1 VRTARGLTVLAAL
14 WLAALFAGCGES
26 DEERALAAYRNAD
39 YAQALSLAT
48 ALAEAGQARGHEL
61 LALMAAQGFG
71 QDPDFAT
78 AHAHAA
84 AAAAL
89 DEAYAGL
96 PQDVSASIDARFAT
110 AERTFADGNYERAR
124 ALAAPLAAHGH
135 GAGDSLYRRLF
146 AGNYL
151 ILDGSAM
158 SWRGFRDRCSGM
170 ARRESGD
177 DDATFAA
184 DCAGKAVVWQGE
196 VTAVRRDSISLKM
209 TPGRNRVRYD
219 VILEMAEPVSP
230 ELARRRARMR
240 FAGTIAARGD
250 ASRPDRLSDGRLL
263 GPGVLTAEEIAE
275 TRSADEARQRG
286 AAMEACRRI
295 VRERMAR
302 EHAPPW
308 IAELMASLSDVE
320 RRAARVYYF
329 FGIHTGIDAMQRSE
343 DGGWE
348 ARIEGY
354 ARAASPNHQISSI
367 SDFVADCQVNPDH
380 AAALDDAGRG
390 SVTFVSISEPRRE
403 S

>member
-1 VRTARGLTVLAAL
+1 
-14 WLAALFAGCGES
+14 
-26 DEERALAAYRNAD
+26 
-39 YAQALSLAT
+39 
-48 ALAEAGQARGHEL
+48 
-61 LALMAAQGFG
+61 
-71 QDPDFAT
+71 
-78 AHAHAA
+78 
-84 AAAAL
+84 
-89 DEAYAGL
+89 
-96 PQDVSASIDARFAT
+96 
-110 AERTFADGNYERAR
+110 
-124 ALAAPLAAHGH
+124 
-135 GAGDSLYRRLF
+135 
-146 AGNYL
+146 
-151 ILDGSAM
+151 
-158 SWRGFRDRCSGM
+158 M
-170 ARRESGD
+170 ARREGGGD
-177 DDATFAA
+177 EDMFAA
-184 DCAGKAVVWQGE
+184 ECAGQAVVWQGE
-196 VTAVRRDSISLKM
+196 VTAVRRDSVSLKM
-209 TPGRNRVRYD
+209 TPGRSRVRYD

-240 FAGTIAARGD
+240 FAGTVAGRGD

-263 GPGVLTAEEIAE
+263 GPGVLTAEEIAK

-329 FGIHTGIDAMQRSE
+329 FGIHTEIDAMQRSE
-343 DGGWE
+343 DGGWQ

-367 SDFVADCQVNPDH
+367 TDFVADCHVNSDH

-390 SVTFVSISEPRRE
+390 SITFVTISEPRRE

>member
-1 VRTARGLTVLAAL
+1 LL
-14 WLAALFAGCGES
+14 AGCGES
-26 DEERALAAYRNAD
+26 DEERALAAYRD
-39 YAQALSLAT
+39 GHY
-48 ALAEAGQARGHEL
+48 AEARSQATTLVENGQARGHEL

-71 QDPDFAT
+71 GDVDFA
-78 AHAHAA
+78 AAQSHAEAA
-84 AAAAL
+84 AGL
-89 DEAYAGL
+89 DETYAGL
-96 PQDVSASIDARFAT
+96 PQEVSASIDTRFAS
-110 AERTFADGNYERAR
+110 AERAFAHGDYERAR
-124 ALAAPLAAHGH
+124 VLAAPLAAHGH

-158 SWRGFRDRCSGM
+158 SWRSFRDRCSGM
-170 ARRESGD
+170 ARSESGD
-177 DDATFAA
+177 DDDTFAA
-184 DCAGKAVVWQGE
+184 VCAGKAVVWQGE

-209 TPGRNRVRYD
+209 TPGRGRVRYD
-219 VILEMAEPVSP
+219 VILEMADPVSP

-240 FAGTIAARGD
+240 FAGTIAGRGD

-308 IAELMASLSDVE
+308 IAELMASFSDVE

-343 DGGWE
+343 DGGWK

-367 SDFVADCQVNPDH
+367 TDFVADCHVNPDH

-390 SVTFVSISEPRRE
+390 NVTFVTISEPRRE